1 MERTNEPVA
10 FRGIVSAAWAA
21 VLALRPVFA
30 LTAVWLTTAG
40 HSLYFREM
48 YSAFGWVRQVGL
60 SLHTMYLLSIA
71 LTLAVAPRLARW
83 TGSYVLVIAGLGLL
97 FAGSIVNGV
106 LSSEPIAVLE
116 LGRVLAGI
124 GSGLVIRSA
133 PRILPAG
140 YEGSAAW
147 AGIML
152 PATGLVVFAY
162 ATDAYGW
169 PWWQVSFLF
178 EAVLALGSL
187 ALVLSITDPAD
198 ADRDPQASPAVP
210 LGYLPAAVVGYVAV
224 WYVLHW
230 GQLHGWLESPDI
242 AAALVVASASF
253 SLALWLAW
261 PDLDQG
267 AVREGLPRLG
277 LIVYGGFVQ
286 YFNTADMS
294 IYGGLL
300 INVSPLMRSWL
311 IWSLPLGLGA
321 ALAVGRMVWRRR
333 SPGYAGATVGL
344 LILAGGFA
352 LSHWNMINWPFW
364 SLLNTVEFNWFAAP
378 QHWQFA
384 PARLLMGFGSGM
396 LLLSLISHS
405 SRLPEREAKIEPYL
419 QVAQFSGAALSIGV
433 FMTYLLIGHQIEYSF
448 TADRGFIQ
456 SVEQADRRQRL
467 VDALTSGGSA
477 APDRQSEALLYASVN
492 FAADNLVFAQIFG
505 AFFVASVALAG
516 VSLVCWF
523 VDRRG

>member
-1 MERTNEPVA
+1 MEKTNEDVG
-10 FRGIVSAAWAA
+10 FRRVVSAAWTDA
-21 VLALRPVFA
+21 LALRPVFA

-60 SLHTMYLLSIA
+60 SLHSMYLLSIA

-83 TGSYVLVIAGLGLL
+83 TGSYMLVIVGLGLL

-106 LSSEPIAVLE
+106 LSSEPIVVLE

-140 YEGSAAW
+140 YEGYVGW

-152 PATGLVVFAY
+152 PATGVVVFAY
-162 ATDAYGW
+162 ATHVYGW
-169 PWWQVSFLF
+169 HWWATAFLF

-210 LGYLPAAVVGYVAV
+210 LGYLPAAIVGYVAV
-224 WYVLHW
+224 WYMLHW

-261 PDLDQG
+261 PNLDPG

-277 LIVYGGFVQ
+277 LIAYGGFVQ
-286 YFNTADMS
+286 YYNTGDMS

-300 INVSPLMRSWL
+300 INFSPWMRSWL
-311 IWSLPLGLGA
+311 IWTLSLGSGA
-321 ALAVGRMVWRRR
+321 ALAVGRIVWRRR

-344 LILAGGFA
+344 LIMAAGFA
-352 LSHWNMINWPFW
+352 LSHWNMLNWPFW

-396 LLLSLISHS
+396 LLLSLISYS
-405 SRLPEREAKIEPYL
+405 SRLPEREAKIEPFL
-419 QVAQFSGAALSIGV
+419 QVAQFSGAALAIGV

-456 SVEQADRRQRL
+456 SVEQADRGQRL

-477 APDRQSEALLYASVN
+477 APDRQSQALLYASVN
-492 FAADNLVFAQIFG
+492 YAADNLVFAQIFG
-505 AFFVASVALAG
+505 AFFVASVVLAG